1 MLRCCSEPYLQELQH
16 ICREYCNLG
25 IFENRC
31 CICAHWHSEFSDS
44 NLNKLPNR
52 FDPFWKGFI
61 LIFFSLCP
69 SSGIVLHRVNQKF
82 EVVFPIYGLW
92 LTILWTFS
100 KVCTDILSLFC
111 LNPPVMTW
119 IVGLYLNGE
128 LWQVHHVYIVYIK
141 GANNRSFYDMFYQVL
156 VSGIR
161 VVC

>member
-31 CICAHWHSEFSDS
+31 CFCAHWHSEFSDS
-44 NLNKLPNR
+44 NLNKRSNR

-61 LIFFSLCP
+61 LIFFSFCP
-69 SSGIVLHRVNQKF
+69 FSGIVLHRVNQKF

-92 LTILWTFS
+92 LTIFWTFS
-100 KVCTDILSLFC
+100 KDFKDILSLFC

-119 IVGLYLNGE
+119 LVRLYLNGE
-128 LWQVHHVYIVYIK
+128 LWQVHHAYIVYIK
-141 GANNRSFYDMFYQVL
+141 GTIIRSFYDMFDQVL
-156 VSGIR
+156 ASGII